1 MKRKLLAAFLATTM
15 TLGLLAG
22 CGAKEEAPA
31 SSEVS
36 KSESPAASEAPAEEE
51 YIPTYPYE
59 TDVTLKIY
67 VDAFVAQ
74 CKTMGLDT
82 EKGIIQEAYDEFIK

>member
-15 TLGLLAG
+15 TMGLLAG
-22 CGAKEEAPA
+22 CGAKE
-31 SSEVS
+31 
-36 KSESPAASEAPAEEE
+36 EAPAEEE